1 MAVHD
6 RIPLIGQLHFL
17 FSPVCETCRF
27 PIAKRGAL
35 SRLAYM
41 LQTVRPHWRRKCGL
55 STKSTRTPRFC
66 AKGPSGRAMQSRPC
80 FRPRL
85 RRPAWMHRASEIRTR
100 FEQGEIRRAEGDAA
114 MRHVMRGSC
123 MPEVRRPC
131 QAAPFK
137 GEARAA

>member
-1 MAVHD
+1 MRVVDEIHAHAAILREGPERAGHAVAAV
-6 RIPLIGQLHFL
+6 
-17 FSPVCETCRF
+17 FSSALAPTCMD
-27 PIAKRGAL
+27 A
-35 SRLAYM
+35 S
-41 LQTVRPHWRRKCGL
+41 
-55 STKSTRTPRFC
+55 
-66 AKGPSGRAMQSRPC
+66 
-80 FRPRL
+80 
-85 RRPAWMHRASEIRTR
+85 ASEIRTR